1 MPHRSAPPV
10 ALSRFLASGLLISLA
25 AVLTV
30 AAFRL
35 APERW
40 GDGYEYYLTLEALQN
55 HGGAGI
61 TPSDAGTLENKL
73 RGTAQRGFD
82 LEFVS
87 RLKDDFESG
96 RASHGMYPASNGR
109 FYAYH
114 FWAYALT
121 AWPAAALLEATGASS
136 LKAFQ
141 LTNAWL
147 IVAAVGIVLLSLRL
161 APAESRLLAV
171 LFVTGG
177 ALFYWQWPQPEVF
190 SAALLFVACVAMV
203 SGRYAATML
212 CASFAALQNPTLAI
226 LVPATLAYAW
236 LRSRVERAPL
246 GVPRW
251 LRLAAVA
258 AASLAVAALP
268 YAFYLWRFGKPSLIT
283 DIGFIDPAL
292 LDTAR
297 VASFFFDL
305 SQGAIVGLPG
315 VVAGWL
321 LAVALA
327 AVAALRWNGP
337 RLGTE
342 ARIAVLDV
350 AALSVAFAILA
361 APMLM
366 QNHWNSGASIF
377 MRYAFVAGAV
387 LMVAAV
393 RGLTLLPPRAAAAM
407 AAAMAAMQIAVTAI
421 YYPHAGSM
429 GDYLAPKPLA
439 AAVLARAP
447 ALYDPEPE
455 IFIERTLRRE
465 VAWTRDGIRAA
476 AAKLPHLMAA
486 DGSDVAKV
494 LVSLPLAADTFE
506 PLCGPKG
513 VLAHR
518 ADGRPVGQADFSRA
532 RHDTGYLSGRFHCRF
547 RHGAARHGFSSD
559 APSLGWTL
567 AGFSAR
573 EPWGVWSD
581 GAAASAR
588 LSFLSAPPAGLE
600 LTIVAHGF
608 VPRWREPIRVSVTA
622 NGMPVADFVLAGAEP
637 EDHRLRVPRT
647 AFASTTTLTLGF
659 AFANPIDPAELAG
672 RGLPSDGRRLA
683 MGLREI
689 RIDPP

>member
-1 MPHRSAPPV
+1 M
-10 ALSRFLASGLLISLA
+10 ALPRFLAFGLLAALA

-30 AAFRL
+30 AAVRL

-61 TPSDAGTLENKL
+61 TPSDARTLQNKL

-87 RLKDDFESG
+87 RLKDDFDNG
-96 RASHGMYPASNGR
+96 RASHGMYPASDGR

-114 FWAYALT
+114 FWAYALA
-121 AWPAAALLEATGASS
+121 AWPAASLLEAAGVSG

-147 IVAAVGIVLLSLRL
+147 IVAAVGFVLLSRRL

-171 LFVTGG
+171 LFLTGG

-190 SAALLFVACVAMV
+190 SAALLFAACVAMV
-203 SGRYAATML
+203 SGRYAAAMF
-212 CASFAALQNPTLAI
+212 CASLAALQNPTLAI
-226 LVPATLAYAW
+226 LIPATLAYAW
-236 LRSRVERAPL
+236 LRSRIERAPV
-246 GVPRW
+246 GTARW

-258 AASLAVAALP
+258 AATLAVAALP

-283 DIGFIDPAL
+283 DIGFIDPTL

-327 AVAALRWNGP
+327 ALAAIRWNDP
-337 RLGTE
+337 RLGKD
-342 ARIAVLDV
+342 ARVAVLDV
-350 AALSVAFAILA
+350 AALSAALAILA

-393 RGLTLLPPRAAAAM
+393 RGLALLPARAAAAAAAAM
-407 AAAMAAMQIAVTAI
+407 AALQIAATAI
-421 YYPHAGSM
+421 YTPHAGSM
-429 GDYLAPKPLA
+429 GDYLAHKPLA

-455 IFIERTLRRE
+455 IFIERTLRSE

-476 AAKLPHLMAA
+476 AAKLPHLMTA
-486 DGSDVAKV
+486 DGSDIAKV
-494 LVSLPLAADTFE
+494 LVPLPLTEVSFE
-506 PLCGPKG
+506 PLCGPQG

-518 ADGRPVGQADFSRA
+518 ASGRPVAEGDFSRA
-532 RHDTGYLSGRFHCRF
+532 RHDTGYLSGRFYCRF
-547 RHGAARHGFSSD
+547 RHGAARHRFSSD
-559 APSLGWTL
+559 APSKGWTL
-567 AGFSAR
+567 AGFSAP

-581 GAAASAR
+581 GPAASVQ
-588 LSFLSAPPAGLE
+588 LSFLAAPPADLG

-608 VPRWREPIRVSVTA
+608 VAAWRDPVRVGVTA
-622 NGMPVADFVLAGAEP
+622 NGTPVAELVLANAEL
-637 EDHRLRVPRT
+637 EEHRLRVPQS

-659 AFANPIDPAELAG
+659 TFANPVEPAELAG

-689 RIDPP
+689 RIDPQ